1 MLLLLLLLP
10 LPVLPLLLRAC
21 SVPNGKGKGGCAP
34 EASHRYL

>member
-1 MLLLLLLLP
+1 MLLLLLLLLL
-10 LPVLPLLLRAC
+10 LPPLLLRAC